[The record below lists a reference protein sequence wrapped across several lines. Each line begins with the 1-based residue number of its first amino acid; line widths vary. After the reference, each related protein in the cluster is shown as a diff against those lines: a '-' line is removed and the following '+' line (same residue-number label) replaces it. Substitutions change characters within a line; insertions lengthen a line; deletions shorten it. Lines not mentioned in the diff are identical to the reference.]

1 MNNINMILI
10 VLGSLMIT
18 GVVSSNTG
26 QECVAN
32 DKLIDVINHQ
42 QKTLTD
48 ILAESKKQADDVKK
62 KYEQKLD
69 ELNQLDC
76 KTTNIKKLSLPT
88 VY

>member
-1 MNNINMILI
+1 MNYVNIVLI
-10 VLGSLMIT
+10 VIGSLLIT

-48 ILAESKKQADDVKK
+48 MLAESKKQADDIKK

-76 KTTNIKKLSLPT
+76 KTKNIKKLSLPT